1 MRGFVIVALWLA
13 IVLAPGFAAAQ
24 EAEALRRE
32 LDQLRRQQ
40 EQYQKAIEA
49 LSDRL
54 KRLESQPAP
63 AAVAPAPPGP
73 GSVAADTVR
82 AAASGTPIAD
92 RPGAAPRA
100 VRALRPAGQRASCC
114 STSASSATSSANLTQ
129 RNVDKANAGTFAGR
143 ENRFFPREVELS
155 LFGQIDPYARAEV
168 RIESGEEEA
177 GAREIGRGAWPRRTS
192 RC

>member
-13 IVLAPGFAAAQ
+13 VVLVPGFATAQ
-24 EAEALRRE
+24 DAEALRRE

-54 KRLESQPAP
+54 KRLESPPAP

-73 GSVAADTVR
+73 GSVAQTPPAPR
-82 AAASGTPIAD
+82 ASGTSSLMDLA
-92 RPGAAPRA
+92 RPREPF
-100 VRALRPAGQRASCC
+100 ALYGQRGPGQLLFDMGVAGDFVG
-114 STSASSATSSANLTQ
+114 NLTQ
-129 RNVDKANAGTFAGR
+129 RNVDKAEGGTFAGR
-143 ENRFFPREVELS
+143 ENRFFPREIELS
-155 LFGQIDPYARAEV
+155 FFGQIDPYARAEV
-168 RIESGEEEA
+168 RIEAGEESRTGA
-177 GAREIGRGAWPRRTS
+177 GDRAWTSPRRTS